1 MKRIIYTPEIGEE
14 IPNGAR
20 SGTYATLGFIVDVIV
35 PDDFTTA
42 VAIHCAPETQH
53 LFPEPF
59 NHQFQGFEF
68 SLGPAHEDLLP

>member
-1 MKRIIYTPEIGEE
+1 MRRIIYTPAIGEE
-14 IPNGAR
+14 IPPGAQ

-42 VAIHCAPETQH
+42 GMIHCTTETQH

-68 SLGPAHEDLLP
+68 SLDYVPEDQLT